1 MTKNTEP
8 AGLSSS
14 LPTREQIAEAIEQD
28 ERVQTWHTLW
38 AYACEHYPQPIEDE
52 RTAEQYVLALLQ
64 KGADRG

>member
-14 LPTREQIAEAIEQD
+14 LPTREQIAETLGRADLNPLNE
-28 ERVQTWHTLW
+28 VTWTGTPPWMVEYYLSR
-38 AYACEHYPQPIEDE
+38 ADA
-52 RTAEQYVLALLQ
+52 VLALLQ